1 MFVRYHAEK
10 IPSLQQ
16 VLEGRQKKLQ
26 KKKILSKTWIRVTI
40 TFVCFADNLHM
51 DPRMI
56 LLLPPFPLF
65 PHILFLTLLSQ
76 WNRFCFP
83 RLSSNPLLH
92 LVGSSPLCF
101 SALYL
106 RSWARPPEVSVAIV
120 SIASDLTQREHT
132 RLASLALVP
141 IEQRSF
147 LPPSASSRIQTRGP
161 LDEVGSAFNCTH
173 LSAGTVVA
181 STDRL
186 GLIAVQRV

>member
-16 VLEGRQKKLQ
+16 ILEGRQKKLQ
-26 KKKILSKTWIRVTI
+26 KKIILSKTWIRVTI

-56 LLLPPFPLF
+56 LLPPCPLF

-92 LVGSSPLCF
+92 PVGSSPLCF

-106 RSWARPPEVSVAIV
+106 RSWARPPEDSVAIV
-120 SIASDLTQREHT
+120 SIVSDLTQRGAHQISFPGAGSHRTAFLSPSVSIFPHT
-132 RLASLALVP
+132 NTRP
-141 IEQRSF
+141 IR
-147 LPPSASSRIQTRGP
+147 
-161 LDEVGSAFNCTH
+161 
-173 LSAGTVVA
+173 
-181 STDRL
+181 
-186 GLIAVQRV
+186 